1 MKKHIVILAVAMFAG
16 VVAVGAQVRQ
26 PSTAARQYVVKSKQQ
41 VSDIQKTLGQKPGNT
56 NEDIVAAEIQ
66 RCGFSGY

>member
-1 MKKHIVILAVAMFAG
+1 MKKHIVILVVAMFAG